1 MSMQESISAELK
13 SAIKNRD
20 TARTGAIRILIGEFQ
35 RQPEKDL
42 TDQQVTALIKKLVK
56 AEQELLAFSKE
67 ETSDFSRILESYLPK
82 QVSDDEIREWIRGNI
97 DFSAFNNRMQA
108 MRPIMTHFGSSTDGN
123 IVKKILM
130 EFGE

>member
-67 ETSDFSRILESYLPK
+67 ETSDFIRILEGYLPQ
-82 QVSDDEIREWIRGNI
+82 QVSDDEIREWIRGNV
-97 DFSAFNNRMQA
+97 DFSTVNKRMQA

-123 IVKKILM
+123 VVKKILM

>member
-1 MSMQESISAELK
+1 MGMQESISAELK
-13 SAIKNRD
+13 SAIKQRD
-20 TARTGAIRILIGEFQ
+20 TARNSANRIFIGEFQ

-42 TDQQVTALIKKLVK
+42 KDQQVTALIKKLVK

-67 ETSDFSRILESYLPK
+67 ATSDFIRILESYLPK

-108 MRPIMTHFGSSTDGN
+108 MRQIMTHFGSSTDGN
-123 IVKKILM
+123 VVKKILM

>member
-13 SAIKNRD
+13 SAIKKRD

-67 ETSDFSRILESYLPK
+67 ATSDFIRILESYLPK

-97 DFSAFNNRMQA
+97 DFSVFNNRMQT

-123 IVKKILM
+123 VVKKILM